1 MSDEN
6 KFDAEKFAEEVRES
20 AKKFSDELRNGIH
33 ERIHRDIGDK
43 INGKRKPVVIGIHL
57 GKGCETNWGIFTGVL
72 ISLIGLIILLDNLNI
87 VAAARLYRFW
97 PLILVAFG
105 LMYFFGR
112 GSRVWGA
119 ILMGF
124 GVLLQLDRLA
134 IIHLTWGMLWGL
146 GWIAVGVAV
155 MWGSLVARRLG
166 PSKTDLEADP
176 STTLSDNVVFGGI
189 ERRITTKDFRGGVTT
204 AIFGGIELDLTEAEI
219 QGPEARLEANAI
231 FGGIELR
238 VPYNW
243 QVVSR
248 GTPIFGGFVDKTRLR
263 NAPDSSDPNK
273 KILVLT
279 GSAIFGGVDVKN

>member
-6 KFDAEKFAEEVRES
+6 KYDSEKFAEEVRDR
-20 AKKFSDELRNGIH
+20 AKNFSDELH
-33 ERIHRDIGDK
+33 ERIHREVHEK

-57 GKGCETNWGIFTGVL
+57 GKSCESNWGIFTGVV
-72 ISLIGLIILLDNLNI
+72 IALIGLVILLDNLNI
-87 VAAARLYRFW
+87 VAASRIYRFW

-105 LMYFFGR
+105 AMYFFSR
-112 GSRVWGA
+112 GSRIWGA
-119 ILMGF
+119 ILMIF
-124 GVLLQLDRLA
+124 GALLQLDRLA
-134 IIHLTWGMLWGL
+134 IIHLTWGMIWGL

-155 MWGSLVARRLG
+155 MWGSLVARRFRL
-166 PSKTDLEADP
+166 PKQDPNVDP

-204 AIFGGIELDLTEAEI
+204 AIFGGIELDLTEAEM
-219 QGPEARLEANAI
+219 QGPEARLEVNAI

-248 GTPIFGGFVDKTRLR
+248 GTPVFGGFVDKTRLR
-263 NAPDSSDPNK
+263 NAGDSGDPNQ
-273 KILVLT
+273 KILILT
-279 GSAIFGGVDVKN
+279 GSAVFGGVDVKN